1 MRDVLKR
8 TSIGAAMLVL
18 MTSVALPAE
27 YTLGPLEI
35 RAPWTREIPKG
46 ATIGGGYV
54 EIKNSGTAADRLIG
68 GSVSVAKLFQIHQT
82 TIDNG
87 VAKMREAT
95 SGVEIGPGQTL
106 KFEPGSSHLMFLHL
120 TAPLHAGEKVHGTLQ
135 FEHAGTIDI
144 DYEVLGMGAKGPET
158 DHSPAN

>member
-1 MRDVLKR
+1 MTDAFRR
-8 TSIGAAMLVL
+8 TSMIAAIFFL
-18 MTSVALPAE
+18 MTSVALPTE

-35 RAPWTREIPKG
+35 RAPWARATPKG

-54 EIKNSGTAADRLIG
+54 EIKNNGAVADRLMS

-87 VAKMREAT
+87 VAKMQQIT
-95 SGVEIGPGQTL
+95 TGVEIAPGQSL
-106 KFEPGSSHLMFLHL
+106 KFEPGSSHLMFVNL
-120 TAPLHAGEKVHGTLQ
+120 TGPLHAGEKVHGTLQ

-144 DYEVLGMGAKGPET
+144 DYAVLGMGAKAPGQEP
-158 DHSPAN
+158 